1 LTDIKP
7 GNEENLKTLTC
18 PAFFYCPGG
27 KAKKMDKKILNTRDA
42 AAFLT
47 VSPGT
52 LQNWR
57 SQKFGLPYHKIG
69 GRVVYFADEL
79 EKFARGGKVKTIHSL
94 RKR

>member
-1 LTDIKP
+1 MIDI
-7 GNEENLKTLTC
+7 GQARSDELKQSLIVW
-18 PAFFYCPGG
+18 PFFVPDG

-42 AAFLT
+42 AEFLT

-57 SQKFGLPYHKIG
+57 SQKFGLPFHKIG

-79 EKFARGGKVKTIHSL
+79 EQFARGSEVKTIHSL

>member
-1 LTDIKP
+1 
-7 GNEENLKTLTC
+7 
-18 PAFFYCPGG
+18 
-27 KAKKMDKKILNTRDA
+27 MDRKILNTKDA
-42 AAFLT
+42 AEFLT

-57 SQKFGLPYHKIG
+57 SQKFGLPFHKLG

-79 EKFARGGKVKTIHSL
+79 EQFARGNEVKTIHSL

>member
-1 LTDIKP
+1 M
-7 GNEENLKTLTC
+7 ER
-18 PAFFYCPGG
+18 
-27 KAKKMDKKILNTRDA
+27 KILNTKDA
-42 AAFLT
+42 AEFLT

-57 SQKFGLPYHKIG
+57 SQKFGLPFHKLG

-79 EKFARGGKVKTIHSL
+79 EQFARGNEVKTIHSL

>member
-42 AAFLT
+42 AEFLT

-57 SQKFGLPYHKIG
+57 SQKFGLPFHKIG

-79 EKFARGGKVKTIHSL
+79 ERFARGGEVKIHSL

>member
-1 LTDIKP
+1 METR
-7 GNEENLKTLTC
+7 
-18 PAFFYCPGG
+18 
-27 KAKKMDKKILNTRDA
+27 KILNTKDA
-42 AAFLT
+42 AEFLT

-57 SQKFGLPYHKIG
+57 SQKFGLPFHKLG

-79 EKFARGGKVKTIHSL
+79 EQFARGNEVKTIHSL